1 LAWADGRAGP
11 LDRASRPFVIDSA
24 RDPPLRQIGTL
35 PKGLAPKVFADH
47 LLALQI
53 KARIDE
59 RPEGSDVWIYNED
72 QVARAREELQVYLSQ
87 PDDPRFRNAVPAA
100 QAVRRQQ
107 KQLDK
112 QFRKNFREVTDL
124 WAAPGFRRRPLT
136 VALIAT
142 CVIVYLF
149 QRSEDGFQWENRL
162 FFTSFYVDREGALRD
177 NGLEPILHGE
187 VWRMVTPIFMHST
200 NNLLHILFNMMCL
213 NAFGTMIEVRRGT
226 LRLAGLV
233 LIAAVISNFGEYFYD
248 IRAHGHAVPSLG
260 FSGVG
265 YALFGY
271 IWMKGLHEP
280 EQGMAVHPNTVNI
293 MMLWLVVCMTGW
305 LGPIANAAHVM
316 GLVVGVTLGVF
327 RY

>member
-1 LAWADGRAGP
+1 M
-11 LDRASRPFVIDSA
+11 
-24 RDPPLRQIGTL
+24 RQIGTL
-35 PKGLAPKVFADH
+35 PKGLNPKIFADH
-47 LLALQI
+47 LLSLSI

-72 QVARAREELQVYLSQ
+72 HVARARDELQAYLSH

-100 QAVRRQQ
+100 QAIRRKEQ
-107 KQLDK
+107 QLDK
-112 QFRKNFREVTDL
+112 QFRKNFRDVTDL
-124 WAAPGFRRRPLT
+124 WAAPGVRRRPLT
-136 VALIAT
+136 VALITT
-142 CVIVYLF
+142 CIIVFLL
-149 QRSEDGFQWENRL
+149 QRSAEGIRWENRL
-162 FFTSFYVDREGALRD
+162 FFTSFYVDREGTQRD

-200 NNLLHILFNMMCL
+200 ENLLHILFNMMCL
-213 NAFGTMIEVRRGT
+213 NSFGTMIEVRRGT

-233 LIAAVISNFGEYFYD
+233 LIAAVGSNIGEHFYD
-248 IRAHGHAVPSLG
+248 LRAYGHSAPFLG
-260 FSGVG
+260 FSGVV

-271 IWMKGLHEP
+271 VWMKGLHEP

-293 MMLWLVVCMTGW
+293 MMLWLVVCMTTM

-316 GLVVGVTLGVF
+316 GLVAGVTLGVL